1 MADEQEHGHKEQPII
16 IKKVKKGGHGGHHG
30 GAWKV
35 AYADFVTAMMAF
47 FIVMWILAS
56 SEKVKQ
62 QVSAYFQDP
71 GAFNFLTGKRT
82 IPIDLQLQPEPGK
95 GEGEGKSKSDQIFI
109 SFDNKNGDTV
119 KGATYIKAIKDS
131 IEAAKKVEDVGNSL
145 KKEVQKLLA
154 ERPEMEKIL
163 SSIKIEMTKEGLR
176 IELIESSESLFFEVG
191 SSKLKKEALEL
202 LTKLATE
209 IGKLPNNVE
218 VEGHTD
224 SRAYSGKNVYSNW
237 ELSADRANSAR
248 RILESKGLWEG
259 QIVKVTGFSD
269 RKLRNPENPF
279 DVTNRRI
286 SILIK
291 QMSTNQLLATQSETG
306 NAE

>member
-56 SEKVKQ
+56 SEQVKQ
-62 QVSAYFQDP
+62 QVAAYFQDP

-119 KGATYIKAIKDS
+119 KGATYLKAIKDS
-131 IEAAKKVEDVGNSL
+131 IDAAKKVEDIGNSL

-202 LTKLATE
+202 LSKLGTE

-237 ELSADRANSAR
+237 ELSSDRANSAR

-259 QIVKVTGFSD
+259 QIVKVTGFAD

-291 QMSTNQLLATQSETG
+291 QMSTNQLLATQSEIG